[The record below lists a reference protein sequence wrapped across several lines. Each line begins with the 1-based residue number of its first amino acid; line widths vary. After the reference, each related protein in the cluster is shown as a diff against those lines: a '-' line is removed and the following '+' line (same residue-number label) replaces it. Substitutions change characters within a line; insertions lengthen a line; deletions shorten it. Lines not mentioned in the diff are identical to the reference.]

1 MALYRKLNRETRVRR
16 SILSSLTKDV
26 LKNGFVQTTEQR
38 AKEVRKF
45 VDKMITY
52 AKKGDL
58 NSRRKALAF
67 LNNDK
72 DLTKKLFD
80 EIAPKYAER
89 NGGYTRILKLTERRG
104 DDALMVIL
112 ELVEGDEAKEII
124 SNYHLQ

>member
-1 MALYRKLNRETRVRR
+1 MALYRKLNREARVRR

-26 LKNGFVQTTEQR
+26 LENGYVQTTEAR

-58 NSRRKALAF
+58 GSRRQALAF

-72 DLTKKLFD
+72 DLVKKLF
-80 EIAPKYAER
+80 EEYAVTYKDR
-89 NGGYTRILKLTERRG
+89 NGGYTRIIKLKERIG
-104 DDALMVIL
+104 DDALIVRL
-112 ELVEGDEAKEII
+112 ELV
-124 SNYHLQ
+124 

>member
-1 MALYRKLNRETRVRR
+1 MALYRKLNRETRIRR

-26 LKNGFVQTTEQR
+26 LTNGHVNTTEQR

-67 LNNDK
+67 LNNDTA
-72 DLTKKLFD
+72 LVKKLFD
-80 EIAPKYAER
+80 EYDVFPAKMADGTLLGIWIYPAVP
-89 NGGYTRILKLTERRG
+89 GG
-104 DDALMVIL
+104 
-112 ELVEGDEAKEII
+112 
-124 SNYHLQ
+124 

>member
-1 MALYRKLNRETRVRR
+1 MALYRKLNRETRIRR

-26 LKNGFVQTTEQR
+26 LKNGHVETTEQR

-58 NSRRKALAF
+58 GSRRKALAF

-72 DLTKKLFD
+72 DLVKK
-80 EIAPKYAER
+80 
-89 NGGYTRILKLTERRG
+89 
-104 DDALMVIL
+104 
-112 ELVEGDEAKEII
+112 
-124 SNYHLQ
+124 